1 MAPYHLSRVG
11 LSVIAALSYAHSTL
25 SFADDARNV
34 SQDEA
39 TEVVTV
45 IGSQV
50 DLGDAYQG
58 GQVARTGRAGMFGA
72 QDLMDT
78 PFSSTNYTQELI
90 ENQQAA
96 SIGDVLQN
104 DPTVRVATGFGNFQE
119 LYMMRGF
126 PVFSD
131 DMTLNGVYGI
141 LPRQYVAAEML
152 ERVEVLRGANS
163 FLNGASPGGTAGGG
177 IGGAINL
184 VPKRAGS
191 EPLTRVTVGTQTGG
205 QAYGAMDFA
214 RRFGDNQ
221 ENGLRI
227 NLVARDGE
235 DGVDDQDTQLGVL
248 TVGFDH
254 QGENFRLS
262 ADVGYQDHHIDSP
275 RASVTPGTEIPS
287 APDASRNYA
296 QNWTYTDDKQLFGA
310 VRGEYDLNDS
320 TSIWLAG
327 GARKGKE
334 HNLLA
339 NPTAD
344 SDGNLTAY
352 LFDNIRE
359 DTVFS
364 ADSGIRHQFET
375 ASVAHT
381 VVFSGSLYQSRS
393 KNAYVT
399 SDSINQIPVGTL
411 DNYSQ
416 IDKPSGINFGG
427 NMDDPKETERTTYG
441 SLALADQLSML
452 DDQVN
457 VMLGARLQRIETK
470 SFAYGTA
477 ELNDGGYYGVT
488 EFTPSLGVVYQPNF
502 DVSLYANYSQALIPG
517 EVVGN
522 TNFSSGHAVTNA
534 KEVLDVQKSE
544 QYEVGAKYETGEY
557 GATLTLF
564 QISKPS
570 YMYIDNGDGTDTYG
584 DNGEQRHRGLEL
596 TAFGQPIDNVTVV
609 GGVTLIDSEMVKSTS
624 SAEKGKNAIGVPDVQ
639 ANLNLE
645 WATPFV
651 QGLTLEGRTVYTGSQ
666 YASSDNSMEIGSWTR
681 FDLGARYAMQLSG
694 HELNLRARVNNLTD
708 KSYWASAGGY
718 PGSNYLVQGAPRTV
732 VISASYDF

>member
-25 SFADDARNV
+25 SFADDATNV

-275 RASVTPGTEIPS
+275 RPSVTPGTEIPS
-287 APDASRNYA
+287 APDASSNYA
-296 QNWTYTDDKQLFGA
+296 QDWTYTDDKQLFGA

-375 ASVAHT
+375 GSVAHT

-393 KNAYVT
+393 KNAYVM
-399 SDSINQIPVGTL
+399 SGNSSVGSLNQ
-411 DNYSQ
+411 YQ
-416 IDKPSGINFGG
+416 QQDKFTATIFGG
-427 NMDDPKETERTTYG
+427 DMDDPKETERTTYG

-452 DDQVN
+452 DDQVK

-477 ELNDGGYYGVT
+477 ELNDGGYYGAT
-488 EFTPSLGVVYQPNF
+488 GLTPSLGIVYQPNF
-502 DVSLYANYSQALIPG
+502 DVSLYANYSEALLPG
-517 EVVGN
+517 EIAPATSNNVGD
-522 TNFSSGHAVTNA
+522 
-534 KEVLDVQKSE
+534 VLDPGKSQ
-544 QYEVGAKYETGEY
+544 QYEAGVKYDTGDY
-557 GATLTLF
+557 GTTLSVF
-564 QISKPS
+564 EISKPT
-570 YMYIDNGDGTDTYG
+570 YMENSHGDYT

-596 TAFGQPIDNVTVV
+596 TAFGQPVESVKVI
-609 GGVTLIDSEMVKSTS
+609 GGLTLIDSEIVNSAN
-624 SAEKGKNAIGVPDVQ
+624 SAEEGKNAIGVPEVQ

-666 YASSDNSMEIGSWTR
+666 YASTDNSMEIGSWTR

>member
-25 SFADDARNV
+25 SFADDATNV

-221 ENGLRI
+221 ENGIRI

-275 RASVTPGTEIPS
+275 RPSVTPGTEIPS
-287 APDASRNYA
+287 APDASSNYA
-296 QNWTYTDDKQLFGA
+296 QDWTYTDDKQLFGA

-364 ADSGIRHQFET
+364 ADSGIRHQFDT
-375 ASVAHT
+375 GSVAHT

-393 KNAYVT
+393 KNAYVM
-399 SDSINQIPVGTL
+399 SGYSSVGSLNQ
-411 DNYSQ
+411 YQ
-416 IDKPSGINFGG
+416 QQDKFTATIFGG
-427 NMDDPKETERTTYG
+427 DMDDPKETERTTYG

-452 DDQVN
+452 DDQVK

-477 ELNDGGYYGVT
+477 ELNDGGYYGAT
-488 EFTPSLGVVYQPNF
+488 GLTPSLGIVYQPNF
-502 DVSLYANYSQALIPG
+502 DVSLYANYSEALLPG
-517 EVVGN
+517 EIAPATSNNVGD
-522 TNFSSGHAVTNA
+522 
-534 KEVLDVQKSE
+534 VLDPGKSQ
-544 QYEVGAKYETGEY
+544 QYEAGIKYDTGDY
-557 GATLTLF
+557 GTTLSVF
-564 QISKPS
+564 EISKPT
-570 YMYIDNGDGTDTYG
+570 YMENSHGDYT

-596 TAFGQPIDNVTVV
+596 TAFGQPVESVKVI
-609 GGVTLIDSEMVKSTS
+609 GGLTLIDSEIVNSAN
-624 SAEKGKNAIGVPDVQ
+624 SAEEGKSAIGVPEVQ

>member
-25 SFADDARNV
+25 SFADDATNV

-72 QDLMDT
+72 QDIMDT

-275 RASVTPGTEIPS
+275 RPSVTPGTEIPS
-287 APDASRNYA
+287 APDASSNYA
-296 QNWTYTDDKQLFGA
+296 QDWTYTDDKQLFGA

-375 ASVAHT
+375 GSVAHT

-393 KNAYVT
+393 KNAYVM
-399 SDSINQIPVGTL
+399 SGNSSVGSLNQ
-411 DNYSQ
+411 YQ
-416 IDKPSGINFGG
+416 QQDKFTATIFGG
-427 NMDDPKETERTTYG
+427 DMDDPKETERTTYG

-452 DDQVN
+452 DDQVK

-477 ELNDGGYYGVT
+477 ELNDGGYYGAT
-488 EFTPSLGVVYQPNF
+488 GLTPSLGIVYQPNF
-502 DVSLYANYSQALIPG
+502 DVSLYANYSEALLPG
-517 EVVGN
+517 EIAPATSNNVGD
-522 TNFSSGHAVTNA
+522 
-534 KEVLDVQKSE
+534 VLDPGKSQ
-544 QYEVGAKYETGEY
+544 QYEAGIKYDTGDY
-557 GATLTLF
+557 GTTLSVF
-564 QISKPS
+564 EISKPT
-570 YMYIDNGDGTDTYG
+570 YMENSHGDYT

-596 TAFGQPIDNVTVV
+596 TAFGQPVESVKVI
-609 GGVTLIDSEMVKSTS
+609 GGLTLIDSEIVNSAN
-624 SAEKGKNAIGVPDVQ
+624 SAEVGKNAIGVPEVQ

-666 YASSDNSMEIGSWTR
+666 YASSDNSIEIGSWTR